1 MPQLN
6 VTDPQVV
13 NQGGN
18 KNANVQIHLKQQL
31 DEARK
36 KVDQLEAEIRELESA
51 S

>member
-13 NQGGN
+13 NQGGS

-36 KVDQLEAEIRELESA
+36 KVDQLEAEIRELESV